1 MTRKQH
7 AVLSAAAVLW
17 AVSALGCAAST
28 PHVARATEEGVVSTG
43 PYVSPYQYEHYLR
56 GELALASGQPAE
68 AAREFALAR
77 TGSADDAWLRARHAQ
92 ALTDAGEWER
102 AGRVL
107 DDSLVRFPRSLE
119 LHLTRAR
126 WAEGQG
132 REEAALAALIQAEE
146 VSRGAPAGALAHAA
160 LLSRLGHDADAEAVL
175 DRFLARSPHA
185 HAYAARLEL
194 ALRRAQLDVAVQV
207 VRAWSEHPPR
217 ERAALR
223 RVAALALEQGRPEL
237 TLSLLTAPTGPEERL
252 LCLRAHA
259 QTGRYAEAEAE
270 LALVRDQ
277 DVGGLEQRA
286 SLYLLVRRADVALE
300 LLGEIVARPEVATPA
315 QALLIG
321 ACLLQRGQPADA
333 AGWFARVPSD
343 STDGNA
349 AREQLGRALRA
360 AGLPALAAEVHVRAA
375 NRALEGAAP
384 GPDP

>member
-237 TLSLLTAPTGPEERL
+237 TLSLLTSTRRRGLGCGRPARRDLVERRDAGARL
-252 LCLRAHA
+252 GALDLR
-259 QTGRYAEAEAE
+259 
-270 LALVRDQ
+270 
-277 DVGGLEQRA
+277 EQR
-286 SLYLLVRRADVALE
+286 D
-300 LLGEIVARPEVATPA
+300 
-315 QALLIG
+315 
-321 ACLLQRGQPADA
+321 
-333 AGWFARVPSD
+333 
-343 STDGNA
+343 
-349 AREQLGRALRA
+349 REPRALGHLLEREA
-360 AGLPALAAEVHVRAA
+360 QRSLRRLRMVSPITRWSCSSGVRERPFFFSTRSTTA
-375 NRALEGAAP
+375 RSSSTVKGFFR
-384 GPDP
+384 

>member
-1 MTRKQH
+1 MTRKPH
-7 AVLSAAAVLW
+7 AVLSAAAVLLW

-28 PHVARATEEGVVSTG
+28 PHVARATEEGGVSTG

-56 GELALASGQPAE
+56 GELALASGQPAQ

-160 LLSRLGHDADAEAVL
+160 LLSRLGRDADAEAVL

-375 NRALEGAAP
+375 NGSER
-384 GPDP
+384 